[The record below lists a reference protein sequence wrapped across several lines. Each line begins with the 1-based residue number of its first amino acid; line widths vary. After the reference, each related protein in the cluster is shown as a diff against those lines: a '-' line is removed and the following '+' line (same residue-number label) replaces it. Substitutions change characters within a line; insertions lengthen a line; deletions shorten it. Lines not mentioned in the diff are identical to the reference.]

1 MPKLTLNYACI
12 VDVMQVEP
20 KPTDNQR
27 KNRKVILHVD
37 EEDLFD
43 MFDQLN
49 PKNIVKYLDMR
60 GIKHREPANL
70 VVKVKPDGT
79 RASELV
85 LGTSLRTSPTISPD
99 GTIYCT
105 GMKDGKPTLFAV
117 KGSATGPAN
126 SWSQLGGNPRKS
138 CKAE

>member
-37 EEDLFD
+37 EEDLFE

-49 PKNIVKYLDMR
+49 PKNIIKYLDMR

-70 VVKVKPDGT
+70 IVKVKPD
-79 RASELV
+79 ASGLKLRHSLKRVATELRNARQ
-85 LGTSLRTSPTISPD
+85 SQSQSQSPS
-99 GTIYCT
+99 
-105 GMKDGKPTLFAV
+105 
-117 KGSATGPAN
+117 
-126 SWSQLGGNPRKS
+126 
-138 CKAE
+138 E